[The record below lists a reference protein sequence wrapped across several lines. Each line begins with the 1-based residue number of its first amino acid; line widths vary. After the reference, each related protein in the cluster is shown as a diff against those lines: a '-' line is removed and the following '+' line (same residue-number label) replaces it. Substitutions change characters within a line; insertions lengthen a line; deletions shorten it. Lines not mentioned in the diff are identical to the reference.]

1 MVNSQGESWCQM
13 KICSNLSL
21 TLNAPSSSADRSTQG
36 AEILNSGT
44 QVKPWSEK
52 PPGYLLEE
60 KIWKELAFN
69 LHAGTQLISRA
80 AEHSDLAFSSG
91 FIDPEC
97 SHKALECCRAASAPP
112 DTLAAPSPDTI
123 HP

>member
-1 MVNSQGESWCQM
+1 MGGWNV
-13 KICSNLSL
+13 K
-21 TLNAPSSSADRSTQG
+21 G
-36 AEILNSGT
+36 AQIKLR
-44 QVKPWSEK
+44 SEK
-52 PPGYLLEE
+52 APGYLLEE

-97 SHKALECCRAASAPP
+97 SYTALECCRAASAPP
-112 DTLAAPSPDTI
+112 DMLAAPSPNRI